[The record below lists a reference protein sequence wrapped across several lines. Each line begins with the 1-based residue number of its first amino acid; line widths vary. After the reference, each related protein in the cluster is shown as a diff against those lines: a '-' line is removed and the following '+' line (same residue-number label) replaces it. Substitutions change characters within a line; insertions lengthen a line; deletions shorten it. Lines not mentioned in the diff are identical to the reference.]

1 MVTSKKS
8 SRFKKI
14 VRKKKEERWEEKG
27 RNGEEKGRNSIV
39 NQNHLYIRS
48 FLNKNGKKKEE
59 MRKKIGRNMYFF
71 DITENVGTANNITT
85 VISVFFMLFPLK
97 GYVYT

>member
-27 RNGEEKGRNSIV
+27 RNSIV

-48 FLNKNGKKKEE
+48 VLNKNGKKKEE
-59 MRKKIGRNMYFF
+59 MGKKIGRNMYFY
-71 DITENVGTANNITT
+71 DITENVGTTNNITT

-97 GYVYT
+97 GCVYT